1 MPPLWALGSSRL
13 RAVTAMGSLLRLL
26 VGGVLVAPPAVLAEL
41 DPVGIVLLVLQ
52 GGVVAPFADA
62 TGQGDDVFHSCLFGG
77 EKEKSLGFLG
87 AVNSSRGSCGPGPNC
102 PVPCV
107 PGHMIRSMPAHV
119 IAVLH
124 GDQTGEELLREAL
137 RLLDPGV
144 LGVKVETRDFDLSL
158 EERRRTRN
166 QCVLDAASALRELGF
181 GIKAATVTPEGSGDV
196 GSPNAILRKQVDGRV
211 IVRTGRRIPGVRPL
225 AGVHAPIS
233 VIRMAVDDAYG
244 AKEWREGHDLDEW
257 AYRTEKISRRT
268 SRIVAEYAFNHAKR
282 IEAKVFGGPKYTVSP
297 VYEGMFKEE
306 LDDAAARNADVRYEP
321 HLIDATYALLL
332 ATSGEALVIPALNRD
347 GDTLSDLVMQMFGTI
362 AGAESTL
369 LAFDESGAVTVAMTE
384 APHGTAPA
392 LEGKNVANPM
402 AMIMSVASLL
412 GYMKGEDARRA
423 SRAIYEAAL
432 EAVSEGVRTADLG
445 GHASTSDFT
454 AEVIR
459 RVKTKVDV
467 WSSLADIER

>member
-1 MPPLWALGSSRL
+1 MAIQ
-13 RAVTAMGSLLRLL
+13 T
-26 VGGVLVAPPAVLAEL
+26 
-41 DPVGIVLLVLQ
+41 
-52 GGVVAPFADA
+52 
-62 TGQGDDVFHSCLFGG
+62 
-77 EKEKSLGFLG
+77 
-87 AVNSSRGSCGPGPNC
+87 
-102 PVPCV
+102 
-107 PGHMIRSMPAHV
+107 

-137 RLLDPGV
+137 RLLDPGL
-144 LGVKVETRDFDLSL
+144 LGFKVETRDFDLSL

-166 QCVLDAASALRELGF
+166 QTVMDAAAALRELGF

-196 GSPNAILRKQVDGRV
+196 GSPNAILRKQIEGRV

-244 AKEWREGHDLDEW
+244 AREWREGHDVDEW
-257 AYRTEKISRRT
+257 AFRTEKISRRT
-268 SRIVAEYAFNHAKR
+268 CRIVADYAFRHAQR
-282 IEAKVFGGPKYTVSP
+282 IEAKVFGGPKFTVSP

-306 LDDAAARNADVRYEP
+306 LDAAAARHPDVRYEP
-321 HLIDATYALLL
+321 QLIDATYALLL
-332 ATSGEALVIPALNRD
+332 ATTGEALVIPALNRD

-369 LAFDESGAVTVAMTE
+369 LAFDEAGSVTVAMTE

-402 AMIMSVASLL
+402 AMIMAVASLL
-412 GYMKGEDARRA
+412 GYMKGDAARRA

-432 EAVSEGVRTADLG
+432 EAVSNGVRTADLG
-445 GHASTSDFT
+445 GQATTTDFT
-454 AEVIR
+454 AEVVR
-459 RVKTKVDV
+459 RVRTKVEV
-467 WSSLADIER
+467 WSGLADIER

>member
-1 MPPLWALGSSRL
+1 M
-13 RAVTAMGSLLRLL
+13 T
-26 VGGVLVAPPAVLAEL
+26 
-41 DPVGIVLLVLQ
+41 
-52 GGVVAPFADA
+52 
-62 TGQGDDVFHSCLFGG
+62 TT
-77 EKEKSLGFLG
+77 
-87 AVNSSRGSCGPGPNC
+87 
-102 PVPCV
+102 
-107 PGHMIRSMPAHV
+107 

-137 RLLDPGV
+137 RLLDRDV
-144 LGVKVETRDFDLSL
+144 LGFRVDTRDYDLSL

-166 QCVLDAASALRELGF
+166 QCVLDAAEALRQLGF
-181 GIKAATVTPEGSGDV
+181 GIKAATITPEGAGDV
-196 GSPNAILRKQVDGRV
+196 GSPNAVLRKQIDGRV

-244 AKEWREGHDLDEW
+244 AREWREGHDLDEW

-268 SRIVAEYAFNHAKR
+268 CRIVAEYAFAHAKR
-282 IEAKVFGGPKYTVSP
+282 IEAKVFGGPKFTVSP

-306 LDDAAARNADVRYEP
+306 LDAAAKRHPEVRYEP

-332 ATSGEALVIPALNRD
+332 ATTGEALVIPALNRD

-369 LAFDESGAVTVAMTE
+369 LAFDDAGGVRVAMTE

-392 LEGKNVANPM
+392 LQGKNVANPM
-402 AMIMSVASLL
+402 AMILAVASLL

-432 EAVSEGVRTADLG
+432 EAVSDGIRTADLG
-445 GHASTSDFT
+445 GQASTTDFT
-454 AEVIR
+454 NEVVR
-459 RVKTKVDV
+459 RVKTKVEV
-467 WSSLADIER
+467 WSALADIER